1 MKEIHIVKN
10 NGSKEVFNFDKI
22 SEHIHFACEGLNG
35 VSESEIAMNA
45 RLKIYDGC
53 KSKDIQDALVKS
65 AVELTSADEPDYDL
79 VAGRLLN
86 QKLRKEVY
94 GQFTPKPFKDEV
106 IARVK
111 KGIYTKDILENYTEE
126 ELEFYGSKIKYNL
139 DETLPHISVSQW
151 YNKYLI
157 KYKGKVIETPQEV
170 FMLIPMVIFAK
181 EQNRKDLI
189 LTGYKLLSQ
198 RKISLPTPIMNGVRT
213 QYKKYIS
220 CNLINTGDSTVSLS
234 QAVAK
239 VMQCTAAKSGLGLNA
254 SSIRGIGAD
263 IGTPSRC
270 KHMGILPLIKT
281 VEAATA
287 SLSQVGRSGS
297 VNINMPFYHYEIDLF
312 CQLGDAK
319 GTEQTRARHTDQT
332 IILNKW
338 FLKKALNKEE
348 IFLFHTNIVPEL
360 FENLGN
366 EKEFDRL
373 YQKYAEK
380 VPSKDKKKVN
390 AFDLLSL
397 FIFERAITGRVY
409 FVFADNC
416 YNTRVFKKTVYSTNL
431 CCLAGD
437 SMIETD
443 RGLMPIKDVKKG
455 DMVLSYNEE
464 TKQTEFKKCLNSIMT
479 SPEREVL
486 EIEYNGKKLVCTPDH
501 RILTKRGYV
510 EAQDLKENDELICK
524 GTFYTKQEKLVLCKN
539 PVKIPVYDIEVEDN
553 HNFFAN
559 DICVH
564 NCEILLPH
572 TALDGSE
579 GEPEI
584 GACIL
589 GNMNLGYSEL
599 SDVPVVANW
608 LVRFLDCLIDES
620 TYDIKEVEYAT
631 KNRRALGIGISN
643 LFGALAK
650 NKIFY
655 NTDEGREFLHT
666 YAESFYYHL
675 LKASNELA
683 KEKGKCNLFDDTRYA
698 DGTLCFD
705 EFISN
710 SYNNYKLKCDWDTLR
725 ASIKEYGLRNST
737 LCATPPS
744 ANSGIISNA
753 TSSVEPPRELVA
765 VKTDKND
772 TYKKLVPYYKNC
784 KNYYTTAWGDDF
796 NNKDYFKL
804 ISNLVKFTD
813 QSISLNQYTNVLNDE
828 RKQVSINQILE
839 ELILCFNAGIKTL
852 YYQNFLSVDNADGL
866 SEKETGC
873 SSGGCQV

>member
-10 NGSKEVFNFDKI
+10 NGLKEVFNFDKI

-431 CCLAGD
+431 CC
-437 SMIETD
+437 
-443 RGLMPIKDVKKG
+443 
-455 DMVLSYNEE
+455 
-464 TKQTEFKKCLNSIMT
+464 
-479 SPEREVL
+479 
-486 EIEYNGKKLVCTPDH
+486 
-501 RILTKRGYV
+501 
-510 EAQDLKENDELICK
+510 
-524 GTFYTKQEKLVLCKN
+524 
-539 PVKIPVYDIEVEDN
+539 
-553 HNFFAN
+553 
-559 DICVH
+559 
-564 NCEILLPH
+564 EILLPH

-599 SDVPVVANW
+599 SDVSVVANW

-620 TYDIKEVEYAT
+620 TYDIKEVEYAA

-698 DGTLCFD
+698 DGILCFD

-804 ISNLVKFTD
+804 ISNLTKFTD